1 MLTIPEI
8 DEIAKRATERIAKDF
23 AESGFANPP
32 VVTHGIARA
41 VIEAAEQYMHL
52 IGGTLPA
59 SEPFITPSTGSGIE
73 YLKRQP
79 ASK

>member
-52 IGGTLPA
+52 TGGIPPA
-59 SEPFITPSTGSGIE
+59 SEPFLTPGTGTGIE

-79 ASK
+79 TSK